1 MDDKVT
7 PPPLTVNE
15 TAPRKAA
22 YTPPPESPRK
32 RRPVRTF
39 FVWVVVLGLMGGAGY
54 GIWSLAQSQKATPQR
69 QGRGSFGG
77 PTSVGISLAKTGT
90 IHVYVN
96 ALGTVTPLST
106 VTIQTQINGQLQ
118 EVAFKEGQYVQKG
131 DFLAQIDP
139 RPYQALKAQYEGQL
153 ARDMGTLGQARA
165 DNERYQTLLKQNSIA
180 KQTADNQVFVVQQAE
195 GTVKIDQALIDAQA
209 LNISYCRIVAPIEG
223 RIGLRLVDPGN
234 YVQSSSS
241 TGLAVVTQM
250 KPISVLFSVAEDAL
264 SEIHPE
270 IDKGEK
276 LEVTLFDRTNTKR
289 IASGTVTTLDNQIDT
304 STGTVKLRAQFGN
317 DDLALFPN
325 QFVNV
330 RLLVKTLHDVLT
342 VPSAAVQRG
351 APGTYVYVVG
361 EDNKVAVRKVT
372 VGPTDVDTTA
382 ITDGL
387 KVGDRIVV
395 DGADRL
401 RDGSAVMVAAIDGK
415 AQPGGADTGHS
426 GHTTPAEG
434 KVPTPGEDPAKQSPG
449 QHRRHKQGETGETG
463 TTPAA
468 NSK

>member
-7 PPPLTVNE
+7 PPPLPTNE

-22 YTPPPESPRK
+22 YTPPPGSPRK

-54 GIWSLAQSQKATPQR
+54 GIWSLAQSQKAAPQR

-90 IHVYVN
+90 IHLYVN

-195 GTVKIDQALIDAQA
+195 GTVKVDQALIDAQA
-209 LNISYCRIVAPIEG
+209 LNISYCRIVAPIDG

-234 YVQSSSS
+234 YVQSSST

-264 SEIHPE
+264 AEIHPE

-276 LEVTLFDRTNTKR
+276 LDVTLFDRTNTKK

-304 STGTVKLRAQFGN
+304 TTGTVKLRAQFGN
-317 DDLALFPN
+317 EDLALFPN

-361 EDNKVAVRKVT
+361 EDNKVAVRKVS
-372 VGPTDVDTTA
+372 VGPTDMDTTA

-387 KVGDRIVV
+387 KVGDKIVV

-401 RDGSAVMVAAIDGK
+401 RDGAAVMVAAIDGK
-415 AQPGGADTGHS
+415 PQPGGAAPVHS
-426 GHTTPAEG
+426 GSQTPAEG
-434 KVPTPGEDPAKQSPG
+434 KVPTPSEDPAKQSPG
-449 QHRRHKQGETGETG
+449 QHRRQKQGETGETG

>member
-1 MDDKVT
+1 MDDQVT
-7 PPPLTVNE
+7 PPPLPSNE

-22 YTPPPESPRK
+22 YAPPPETPRR

-54 GIWSLAQSQKATPQR
+54 GIWSLAQGQKAPQR

-96 ALGTVTPLST
+96 ALGTVTPLAT
-106 VTIQTQINGQLQ
+106 VTVQSQTNGQLQ
-118 EVAFKEGQYVQKG
+118 EVAFKEGQYVKKG

-139 RPYQALKAQYEGQL
+139 RPYQVLKAQYEGQL
-153 ARDMGTLGQARA
+153 ARDMGTLDQARA

-180 KQTADNQVFVVQQAE
+180 KQTADNQIFVVQQAE
-195 GTVKIDQALIDAQA
+195 GTVKVDQALIDAQA
-209 LNISYCRIVAPIEG
+209 LNISYSRIVAPIDG

-241 TGLAVVTQM
+241 TGLAVITQM
-250 KPISVLFSVAEDAL
+250 KPISVLFPVAEDAL

-270 IDKGEK
+270 LDKGEK
-276 LEVTLFDRTNTKR
+276 LAVMLFDRTNTKQ
-289 IASGTVTTLDNQIDT
+289 IASGAVTTLDNQIDT
-304 STGTVKLRAQFGN
+304 TTGTVKLRAQFAN

-361 EDNKVAVRKVT
+361 EDNKVAVRKVA

-387 KVGDRIVV
+387 KAGDRIVV

-401 RDGSAVMVAAIDGK
+401 RDGSAVMVAAIDGVK
-415 AQPGGADTGHS
+415 QPGGAAPVQS
-426 GHTTPAEG
+426 GTATPAEG
-434 KVPTPGEDPAKQSPG
+434 KVPAPSEDPAKQSPG

-468 NSK
+468 NTK

>member
-7 PPPLTVNE
+7 PPPPPSE
-15 TAPRKAA
+15 TPAHRKAP
-22 YTPPPESPRK
+22 YTPPPEDRRK

-54 GIWSLAQSQKATPQR
+54 GIWSLAQSQKAGTQR

-90 IHVYVN
+90 VHVYVN
-96 ALGTVTPLST
+96 ALGTVTPLAT
-106 VTIQTQINGQLQ
+106 VTVQSQISGQLQ
-118 EVAFKEGQYVQKG
+118 EVAFKEGQYVKKG

-139 RPYQALKAQYEGQL
+139 RPYQASKAQYEGQL
-153 ARDMGTLGQARA
+153 ARDMGTLDQARA

-180 KQTADNQVFVVQQAE
+180 KQTADNQIFVVQQAE
-195 GTVKIDQALIDAQA
+195 GTVKVDQAQIDAQA
-209 LNISYCRIVAPIEG
+209 LNITYCRIVSPIDG

-241 TGLAVVTQM
+241 TGLAVITQM
-250 KPISVLFSVAEDAL
+250 KPISVLFPVAEDAL
-264 SEIHPE
+264 SEIHPQV
-270 IDKGEK
+270 DKGEK
-276 LEVTLFDRTNTKR
+276 LEVTLFDRTNTKK
-289 IASGTVTTLDNQIDT
+289 IGTGAVTTLDNQIDT
-304 STGTVKLRAQFGN
+304 TTGTVKLRAQFSN

-330 RLLVKTLHDVLT
+330 RLLVKTLQDVIT
-342 VPSAAVQRG
+342 VPAAAVQRG

-361 EDNKVAVRKVT
+361 DDQKVAVRKVS

-387 KVGDRIVV
+387 KIGDKVV
-395 DGADRL
+395 IDGADRL
-401 RDGSAVMVAAIDGK
+401 RDGSAVMIAAIDGK
-415 AQPGGADTGHS
+415 PQRGGTSPAPSDS
-426 GHTTPAEG
+426 ATPAEG
-434 KVPTPGEDPAKQSPG
+434 KVPAPAEDPAKQSPG
-449 QHRRHKQGETGETG
+449 QHRRQKQGETGAAG
-463 TTPAA
+463 STPAA
-468 NSK
+468 NSQ